1 MTTYDF
7 DRVIDRT
14 GTFATKL
21 DGLDQMFG
29 RHDVTP
35 LWIADLDFAVCPE
48 ITAALRHRLDHP
60 VLGYSAAPDSYWN
73 SIINWQ
79 HHRHNFEITREEL
92 CFIQGVVKGL
102 GLSINYFSNRGDHIV
117 IQPPVYHP
125 FRMVIEGNG
134 RIVSENPLLFDG
146 TSYRMDLEGLAKVI
160 ERDHPTMMILC
171 NPHNP
176 AGRVWTADEIA
187 KMNEICQR
195 NGVKV
200 IADEIHCEIVMPGY
214 KYIPFASV
222 SDDCLANSVTLLSP
236 TKGFNIAGLQIANIV
251 CSDEIVRK
259 RINRA
264 ININEVCDVNPF
276 GVVALQAAYNES
288 ADWLDQ
294 MNAYVYDN
302 YIELKSFCHEYLPK
316 LEVLRLEGTYLAW
329 VDVNALEFTTD
340 ELTQF
345 LADKANVMVN
355 SGTMYGQKAGQGYI
369 RINLAC
375 PRQRLREALNRIGR
389 LLAEYMIDDIE
400 GCPM

>member
-1 MTTYDF
+1 MEKFDF
-7 DRVIDRT
+7 DKLTARRGSNCYKWDEAANDEVI
-14 GTFATKL
+14 
-21 DGLDQMFG
+21 
-29 RHDVTP
+29 P
-35 LWIADLDFAVCPE
+35 LWVADMDFEVAPAIKE
-48 ITAALRHRLDHP
+48 ALRKRVEHG
-60 VLGYSAAPDSYWN
+60 VFGYTMVPDSYYDAIFNWFDN
-73 SIINWQ
+73 RHGWHINRDW
-79 HHRHNFEITREEL
+79 ILYTTA
-92 CFIQGVVKGL
+92 VVPA
-102 GLSINYFSNRGDHIV
+102 LSCALKALTLPGEKV
-117 IQPPVYHP
+117 LVQTPVYNC
-125 FRMVIEGNG
+125 FFSSIVNSGCLVEENRLVRDGN
-134 RIVSENPLLFDG
+134 
-146 TSYRMDLEGLAKVI
+146 SYSIDFEDFEKKCKDEKV
-160 ERDHPTMMILC
+160 TVFVLC

-176 AGRVWTADEIA
+176 AGRVWTADEMA

>member
-1 MTTYDF
+1 MS
-7 DRVIDRT
+7 
-14 GTFATKL
+14 
-21 DGLDQMFG
+21 
-29 RHDVTP
+29 
-35 LWIADLDFAVCPE
+35 C
-48 ITAALRHRLDHP
+48 ALKALTLP
-60 VLGYSAAPDSYWN
+60 GEKVLV
-73 SIINWQ
+73 Q
-79 HHRHNFEITREEL
+79 T
-92 CFIQGVVKGL
+92 
-102 GLSINYFSNRGDHIV
+102 
-117 IQPPVYHP
+117 PVYNC
-125 FRMVIEGNG
+125 FFSSIVNNGCLVEENRLVRDGN
-134 RIVSENPLLFDG
+134 
-146 TSYRMDLEGLAKVI
+146 SYSIDFEDFEKKCKDEKV
-160 ERDHPTMMILC
+160 TVFVLC

-176 AGRVWTADEIA
+176 AGRVWTADEMA

-222 SDDCLANSVTLLSP
+222 SDGCLANSVTLLSP

-340 ELTQF
+340 ELTQL

>member
-1 MTTYDF
+1 MEKFDF
-7 DRVIDRT
+7 DKLTARRGSNCYKWDEAANDEVI
-14 GTFATKL
+14 
-21 DGLDQMFG
+21 
-29 RHDVTP
+29 P
-35 LWIADLDFAVCPE
+35 LWVADMDFEVAPAIKE
-48 ITAALRHRLDHP
+48 ALRKRVEHG
-60 VLGYSAAPDSYWN
+60 VFGYTMVPDSYYDA
-73 SIINWQ
+73 IINWFDN
-79 HHRHNFEITREEL
+79 RHGLHINRDWILYTTA
-92 CFIQGVVKGL
+92 VVPA
-102 GLSINYFSNRGDHIV
+102 LSCALKALTLPGEKV
-117 IQPPVYHP
+117 LVQTPVYNC
-125 FRMVIEGNG
+125 FFSSIVNSGCLVEENRLVRDGNSYS
-134 RIVSENPLLFDG
+134 IDFD
-146 TSYRMDLEGLAKVI
+146 DFEKKCKDEKV
-160 ERDHPTMMILC
+160 TVFVLC

-176 AGRVWTADEIA
+176 AGRVWTADEMA

-236 TKGFNIAGLQIANIV
+236 TKGFNIAGLQIANVV

-276 GVVALQAAYNES
+276 GVVALQAAYNDS

-329 VDVNALEFTTD
+329 VDVNALEFTAD
-340 ELTQF
+340 ELTQL

-389 LLAEYMIDDIE
+389 LLAEYMIDDIQ

>member
-1 MTTYDF
+1 MEKFDF
-7 DRVIDRT
+7 DKLTARRGSNCYKWDEAANDEVI
-14 GTFATKL
+14 
-21 DGLDQMFG
+21 
-29 RHDVTP
+29 P
-35 LWIADLDFAVCPE
+35 LWVADMDFEVAPAIKE
-48 ITAALRHRLDHP
+48 ALRKRVEHG
-60 VLGYSAAPDSYWN
+60 VFGYTMVPDSYYDA
-73 SIINWQ
+73 IINWFDN
-79 HHRHNFEITREEL
+79 RHGWYINRDWILYTTA
-92 CFIQGVVKGL
+92 VVPA
-102 GLSINYFSNRGDHIV
+102 LSCALKALTLPGEKV
-117 IQPPVYHP
+117 LVQTPVYNC
-125 FRMVIEGNG
+125 FFSSIVNSGCLVEENRLVRDGN
-134 RIVSENPLLFDG
+134 
-146 TSYRMDLEGLAKVI
+146 SYSIDFEDFEKKCKDEKV
-160 ERDHPTMMILC
+160 TVFVLC

-176 AGRVWTADEIA
+176 AGRVWTADEMA

-340 ELTQF
+340 ELTQL

>member
-1 MTTYDF
+1 MEKFDF
-7 DRVIDRT
+7 DKLTARRGSNCYKWDEAANDEVI
-14 GTFATKL
+14 
-21 DGLDQMFG
+21 
-29 RHDVTP
+29 P
-35 LWIADLDFAVCPE
+35 LWVADMDFEVAPAIKE
-48 ITAALRHRLDHP
+48 ALRKRVEHG
-60 VLGYSAAPDSYWN
+60 VFGYTMVPDSYYDA
-73 SIINWQ
+73 IINWFDN
-79 HHRHNFEITREEL
+79 RHGLHINRDWILYTTA
-92 CFIQGVVKGL
+92 VVPA
-102 GLSINYFSNRGDHIV
+102 LSCALKALTLPGEKV
-117 IQPPVYHP
+117 LVQTPVYNC
-125 FRMVIEGNG
+125 FFSSIVNSGCLVEENRLVRDGNSYS
-134 RIVSENPLLFDG
+134 IDFD
-146 TSYRMDLEGLAKVI
+146 DFEKKCKDEKV
-160 ERDHPTMMILC
+160 TVFVLC

-176 AGRVWTADEIA
+176 AGRVWTADEMA

-222 SDDCLANSVTLLSP
+222 GDDCLANSVTLLSP

-329 VDVNALEFTTD
+329 VDVNALEFTAD
-340 ELTQF
+340 ELTQL

-389 LLAEYMIDDIE
+389 LLAEYMIDDIQ

>member
-1 MTTYDF
+1 MEKFDF
-7 DRVIDRT
+7 DKLTARRGSNCYKWDEAANDEVI
-14 GTFATKL
+14 
-21 DGLDQMFG
+21 
-29 RHDVTP
+29 P
-35 LWIADLDFAVCPE
+35 LWVADMDFEVAPAIKE
-48 ITAALRHRLDHP
+48 ALRKRVEHG
-60 VLGYSAAPDSYWN
+60 VFGYTMVPDSYYDA
-73 SIINWQ
+73 IINLFDN
-79 HHRHNFEITREEL
+79 RHGWHINRDWILYTTA
-92 CFIQGVVKGL
+92 VVPA
-102 GLSINYFSNRGDHIV
+102 LSCALKALTLPGEKV
-117 IQPPVYHP
+117 LVQTPVYNC
-125 FRMVIEGNG
+125 FFSSIVNSGCLVEENRLVRDGN
-134 RIVSENPLLFDG
+134 
-146 TSYRMDLEGLAKVI
+146 SYSIDFEDFEKKCKDEKV
-160 ERDHPTMMILC
+160 TVFVLC

-176 AGRVWTADEIA
+176 AGRVWTADEMA

-222 SDDCLANSVTLLSP
+222 CDDCLANSVTLLSP

-340 ELTQF
+340 ELTQL

-389 LLAEYMIDDIE
+389 LLAEYMIDDIQ

>member
-1 MTTYDF
+1 MEKFDF
-7 DRVIDRT
+7 DKLTARRGSNCYKWDEAANDEVI
-14 GTFATKL
+14 
-21 DGLDQMFG
+21 
-29 RHDVTP
+29 P
-35 LWIADLDFAVCPE
+35 LWVADMDFEVAPAIKE
-48 ITAALRHRLDHP
+48 ALRKRVEHG
-60 VLGYSAAPDSYWN
+60 VFGYTMVPDSYYDA
-73 SIINWQ
+73 IINWFDN
-79 HHRHNFEITREEL
+79 RHGWQINRDWILYTTA
-92 CFIQGVVKGL
+92 VVPA
-102 GLSINYFSNRGDHIV
+102 LSCALKALTLPGEKV
-117 IQPPVYHP
+117 LVQTPVYNC
-125 FRMVIEGNG
+125 FFSSIVNSGCLVEENRLVRDGN
-134 RIVSENPLLFDG
+134 
-146 TSYRMDLEGLAKVI
+146 SYSIDFEDFEKKCKDEKV
-160 ERDHPTMMILC
+160 TVFVLC

-176 AGRVWTADEIA
+176 AGRVWTADEMA
-187 KMNEICQR
+187 KMNEICRR

-340 ELTQF
+340 ELTQL

>member
-1 MTTYDF
+1 MQKFDF
-7 DRVIDRT
+7 DKLTARRGSNCYKWDEAANDEVI
-14 GTFATKL
+14 
-21 DGLDQMFG
+21 
-29 RHDVTP
+29 P
-35 LWIADLDFAVCPE
+35 LWVADMDFEVAPAIKE
-48 ITAALRHRLDHP
+48 ALRKRVEHG
-60 VLGYSAAPDSYWN
+60 VFGYTMVPDSYYDA
-73 SIINWQ
+73 IINWFDI
-79 HHRHNFEITREEL
+79 RHGWHINRDWILYTTA
-92 CFIQGVVKGL
+92 VVPA
-102 GLSINYFSNRGDHIV
+102 LSCALKALTLPGEKV
-117 IQPPVYHP
+117 LVQTPVYNC
-125 FRMVIEGNG
+125 FFSSIVNSGCLVEENRLVRDGN
-134 RIVSENPLLFDG
+134 
-146 TSYRMDLEGLAKVI
+146 SYSIDFEDFEKKCKDEKV
-160 ERDHPTMMILC
+160 TVFVLC

-176 AGRVWTADEIA
+176 AGRVWTADEMA

-329 VDVNALEFTTD
+329 VDVNALEFTAD
-340 ELTQF
+340 ELTQL

>member
-1 MTTYDF
+1 MEKFDF
-7 DRVIDRT
+7 DKLTARRGSNCYKWDEAANDEVI
-14 GTFATKL
+14 
-21 DGLDQMFG
+21 
-29 RHDVTP
+29 P
-35 LWIADLDFAVCPE
+35 LWVADMDFEVAPAIKE
-48 ITAALRHRLDHP
+48 ALRKRVEHG
-60 VLGYSAAPDSYWN
+60 VFGYTMVPDSYYDA
-73 SIINWQ
+73 IINWFDN
-79 HHRHNFEITREEL
+79 RHGWYINRDWILYTTA
-92 CFIQGVVKGL
+92 VVPA
-102 GLSINYFSNRGDHIV
+102 LSCALKALTLPGEKV
-117 IQPPVYHP
+117 LVQTPVYNC
-125 FRMVIEGNG
+125 FFSSIVNSGCLVEENRLVRDGN
-134 RIVSENPLLFDG
+134 
-146 TSYRMDLEGLAKVI
+146 SYSIDFEDFEKKCKDEKV
-160 ERDHPTMMILC
+160 TVFVLC

-176 AGRVWTADEIA
+176 AGRVWTADEMA
-187 KMNEICQR
+187 KINEICRR

-340 ELTQF
+340 ELTQL

-369 RINLAC
+369 RLNLAC

-389 LLAEYMIDDIE
+389 VLAEYMIDDIE

>member
-1 MTTYDF
+1 MEKFDF
-7 DRVIDRT
+7 DKLTARRGSNCYKWDEAANDEVI
-14 GTFATKL
+14 
-21 DGLDQMFG
+21 
-29 RHDVTP
+29 P
-35 LWIADLDFAVCPE
+35 LWVADMDFEVAPAIKE
-48 ITAALRHRLDHP
+48 ALRKRVEHG
-60 VLGYSAAPDSYWN
+60 VFGYTMVPDSYYDA
-73 SIINWQ
+73 IINWFDN
-79 HHRHNFEITREEL
+79 RHGLHINRDWILYTTA
-92 CFIQGVVKGL
+92 VVPA
-102 GLSINYFSNRGDHIV
+102 LSCALKALTLPGEKV
-117 IQPPVYHP
+117 LVQTPVYNC
-125 FRMVIEGNG
+125 FFSSIVNSGCLVEESRLVRDGNSYS
-134 RIVSENPLLFDG
+134 IDFD
-146 TSYRMDLEGLAKVI
+146 DFEKKCKDEKV
-160 ERDHPTMMILC
+160 TVFVLC

-176 AGRVWTADEIA
+176 AGRVWTADEMA

-329 VDVNALEFTTD
+329 VDVNALEFTAD
-340 ELTQF
+340 ELTQL

-389 LLAEYMIDDIE
+389 LLAEYMIDDIQ

>member
-1 MTTYDF
+1 MEKFDF
-7 DRVIDRT
+7 DKLTARRGSNCYKWDEAANDEVI
-14 GTFATKL
+14 
-21 DGLDQMFG
+21 
-29 RHDVTP
+29 P
-35 LWIADLDFAVCPE
+35 LWVADMDFEVAPAIKE
-48 ITAALRHRLDHP
+48 ALRKRVEHG
-60 VLGYSAAPDSYWN
+60 VFGYTMVPDSYYDA
-73 SIINWQ
+73 IINWFDNRYGW
-79 HHRHNFEITREEL
+79 HINRDWILYTTA
-92 CFIQGVVKGL
+92 VVPA
-102 GLSINYFSNRGDHIV
+102 LSCALKALTLPGEKV
-117 IQPPVYHP
+117 LVQTPVYNC
-125 FRMVIEGNG
+125 FFSSIVNSGCLVEENRLVRDGN
-134 RIVSENPLLFDG
+134 
-146 TSYRMDLEGLAKVI
+146 SYSIDFEDFEKKCKDEKV
-160 ERDHPTMMILC
+160 TVFVLC

-176 AGRVWTADEIA
+176 AGRVWTADEMA
-187 KMNEICQR
+187 KINEICQR

>member
-1 MTTYDF
+1 MEKFDF
-7 DRVIDRT
+7 DKLTARRGSNCYKWDEAANDEVI
-14 GTFATKL
+14 
-21 DGLDQMFG
+21 
-29 RHDVTP
+29 P
-35 LWIADLDFAVCPE
+35 LWVADMDFEVAPAIKE
-48 ITAALRHRLDHP
+48 ALRKRVEHG
-60 VLGYSAAPDSYWN
+60 VFGYTMVPDSYYDA
-73 SIINWQ
+73 IINWFDS
-79 HHRHNFEITREEL
+79 RHGWHINRDWILYTTA
-92 CFIQGVVKGL
+92 VVPA
-102 GLSINYFSNRGDHIV
+102 LSCALKALTLPGEKV
-117 IQPPVYHP
+117 LVQTPVYNC
-125 FRMVIEGNG
+125 FFSSIVNSGCLVEENRLVRDGNSYS
-134 RIVSENPLLFDG
+134 IDFD
-146 TSYRMDLEGLAKVI
+146 DFEKKCKDEKV
-160 ERDHPTMMILC
+160 TVFVLC

-176 AGRVWTADEIA
+176 AGRVWTADEMA
-187 KMNEICQR
+187 KMNEICRR

-389 LLAEYMIDDIE
+389 LLAEYMIDDIQ

>member
-1 MTTYDF
+1 MEKFDF
-7 DRVIDRT
+7 DKLTARRGSNCYKWDEAANDEVI
-14 GTFATKL
+14 
-21 DGLDQMFG
+21 
-29 RHDVTP
+29 P
-35 LWIADLDFAVCPE
+35 LWVADMDFEVAPAIKE
-48 ITAALRHRLDHP
+48 ALRKRVEHG
-60 VLGYSAAPDSYWN
+60 VFGYTMVSDSYYDA
-73 SIINWQ
+73 IINWFDN
-79 HHRHNFEITREEL
+79 RHGWYINRDWILYTTA
-92 CFIQGVVKGL
+92 VVPA
-102 GLSINYFSNRGDHIV
+102 LSCALKALTLPGEKV
-117 IQPPVYHP
+117 LVQTPVYNC
-125 FRMVIEGNG
+125 FFSSIVNSGCLVEENRLVRDGNSYS
-134 RIVSENPLLFDG
+134 IDFD
-146 TSYRMDLEGLAKVI
+146 DFEKKCKDEKV
-160 ERDHPTMMILC
+160 TVFVLC

-176 AGRVWTADEIA
+176 AGRVWTADEMA

-329 VDVNALEFTTD
+329 VDVNALEFTAD
-340 ELTQF
+340 ELTQL

-389 LLAEYMIDDIE
+389 LLAEYMIDDIQ

>member
-1 MTTYDF
+1 MEKFDF
-7 DRVIDRT
+7 DKLTARRGSNCYKWDEAANDEVI
-14 GTFATKL
+14 
-21 DGLDQMFG
+21 
-29 RHDVTP
+29 P
-35 LWIADLDFAVCPE
+35 LWVADMDFEVAPAIKE
-48 ITAALRHRLDHP
+48 ALRKRVEHG
-60 VLGYSAAPDSYWN
+60 VFGYTMVPDSYYDAV
-73 SIINWQ
+73 INWFVN
-79 HHRHNFEITREEL
+79 RHGWHINRDWILYTTA
-92 CFIQGVVKGL
+92 VVPA
-102 GLSINYFSNRGDHIV
+102 LSCALKALTLPGEKV
-117 IQPPVYHP
+117 LVQTPVYNC
-125 FRMVIEGNG
+125 FFSSIVNSGCLVEENRLVRDGN
-134 RIVSENPLLFDG
+134 
-146 TSYRMDLEGLAKVI
+146 SYSIDFEDFEKKCKDEKV
-160 ERDHPTMMILC
+160 TVFVLC

-176 AGRVWTADEIA
+176 AGRVWTADEMA
-187 KMNEICQR
+187 KMNEICRR

-340 ELTQF
+340 ELTQL

-389 LLAEYMIDDIE
+389 LLAEYMIDDIQ

>member
-1 MTTYDF
+1 MEKFDF
-7 DRVIDRT
+7 DKLTARRGSNCYKWDEATNDEVI
-14 GTFATKL
+14 
-21 DGLDQMFG
+21 
-29 RHDVTP
+29 P
-35 LWIADLDFAVCPE
+35 LWVADMDFEVAPAIKE
-48 ITAALRHRLDHP
+48 ALRKRVEHG
-60 VLGYSAAPDSYWN
+60 VFGYTMVPDSYYDAV
-73 SIINWQ
+73 INWFVN
-79 HHRHNFEITREEL
+79 RHGWHINRDWILYTTA
-92 CFIQGVVKGL
+92 VVPA
-102 GLSINYFSNRGDHIV
+102 LSCALKALTLPGEKV
-117 IQPPVYHP
+117 LVQTPVYNC
-125 FRMVIEGNG
+125 FFSSIVNSGCLVEENRLVRDGN
-134 RIVSENPLLFDG
+134 
-146 TSYRMDLEGLAKVI
+146 SYSIDFEDFEKKCKDEKV
-160 ERDHPTMMILC
+160 TVFVLC

-176 AGRVWTADEIA
+176 AGRVWTADEMA

-340 ELTQF
+340 ELTQL

>member
-1 MTTYDF
+1 MEKFDF
-7 DRVIDRT
+7 DKLTARRGSNCYKWDEAANDEVI
-14 GTFATKL
+14 
-21 DGLDQMFG
+21 
-29 RHDVTP
+29 P
-35 LWIADLDFAVCPE
+35 LWVADMDFEVAPAIKE
-48 ITAALRHRLDHP
+48 ALRKRVEHG
-60 VLGYSAAPDSYWN
+60 VFGYTMVPDSYCDA
-73 SIINWQ
+73 IINWFDN
-79 HHRHNFEITREEL
+79 RHGWHINRDWILYTTA
-92 CFIQGVVKGL
+92 VVPA
-102 GLSINYFSNRGDHIV
+102 LSCALKALTLPGEKV
-117 IQPPVYHP
+117 LVQTPVYNC
-125 FRMVIEGNG
+125 FFSSIVNSGCLVEENRLVRDGN
-134 RIVSENPLLFDG
+134 
-146 TSYRMDLEGLAKVI
+146 SYSIDFEDFEKKCKDEKV
-160 ERDHPTMMILC
+160 TVFVLC

-176 AGRVWTADEIA
+176 AGRVWTADEMA

-340 ELTQF
+340 ELTQL

>member
-1 MTTYDF
+1 MEKFDF
-7 DRVIDRT
+7 DKLTARRGSNCYKWDEAANDEVI
-14 GTFATKL
+14 
-21 DGLDQMFG
+21 
-29 RHDVTP
+29 P
-35 LWIADLDFAVCPE
+35 LWVADMDFEVAPAIKE
-48 ITAALRHRLDHP
+48 ALRKRVEHG
-60 VLGYSAAPDSYWN
+60 VFGYTMVPDSYYDAV
-73 SIINWQ
+73 INWFVN
-79 HHRHNFEITREEL
+79 RHGWHINRDWILYTTA
-92 CFIQGVVKGL
+92 VVPA
-102 GLSINYFSNRGDHIV
+102 LSCALKALTLPGEKV
-117 IQPPVYHP
+117 LVQTPVYNC
-125 FRMVIEGNG
+125 FFSSIVNNGCLVEENRLVRDGN
-134 RIVSENPLLFDG
+134 
-146 TSYRMDLEGLAKVI
+146 SYSIDFEDFEKKCKDEKV
-160 ERDHPTMMILC
+160 TVFVLC

-176 AGRVWTADEIA
+176 AGRVWTADEMA

-340 ELTQF
+340 ELTQL

-389 LLAEYMIDDIE
+389 LLAEYMIDDIQ

>member
-1 MTTYDF
+1 MQKFDF
-7 DRVIDRT
+7 DKLTARRGSNCYKWDEAANDEVI
-14 GTFATKL
+14 
-21 DGLDQMFG
+21 
-29 RHDVTP
+29 P
-35 LWIADLDFAVCPE
+35 LWVADMDFEVAPAIKE
-48 ITAALRHRLDHP
+48 ALRKRVEHG
-60 VLGYSAAPDSYWN
+60 VFGYTMVPDSYYDA
-73 SIINWQ
+73 IINWFDN
-79 HHRHNFEITREEL
+79 RHGWHINRDWILYTTA
-92 CFIQGVVKGL
+92 VVPA
-102 GLSINYFSNRGDHIV
+102 LSCALKALTLPGEKV
-117 IQPPVYHP
+117 LVQTPVYNC
-125 FRMVIEGNG
+125 FFSSIVNSGCLVEENRLVRDGNSYS
-134 RIVSENPLLFDG
+134 IDFD
-146 TSYRMDLEGLAKVI
+146 DFEKKCKDEKV
-160 ERDHPTMMILC
+160 TVFVLC

-176 AGRVWTADEIA
+176 ADRVWTADEMA
-187 KMNEICQR
+187 KMNDICQR

-302 YIELKSFCHEYLPK
+302 YLELKSFCHEYLPK

-340 ELTQF
+340 ELTQL

-389 LLAEYMIDDIE
+389 LLAEYMIDDIQ

>member
-1 MTTYDF
+1 MTVF
-7 DRVIDRT
+7 V
-14 GTFATKL
+14 
-21 DGLDQMFG
+21 
-29 RHDVTP
+29 
-35 LWIADLDFAVCPE
+35 
-48 ITAALRHRLDHP
+48 
-60 VLGYSAAPDSYWN
+60 
-73 SIINWQ
+73 
-79 HHRHNFEITREEL
+79 
-92 CFIQGVVKGL
+92 
-102 GLSINYFSNRGDHIV
+102 
-117 IQPPVYHP
+117 
-125 FRMVIEGNG
+125 
-134 RIVSENPLLFDG
+134 
-146 TSYRMDLEGLAKVI
+146 
-160 ERDHPTMMILC
+160 LC

-176 AGRVWTADEIA
+176 AGRVWTADEMA

>member
-1 MTTYDF
+1 MEKFDF
-7 DRVIDRT
+7 DKLTARRGSNCYKWDEAANDEVI
-14 GTFATKL
+14 
-21 DGLDQMFG
+21 
-29 RHDVTP
+29 P
-35 LWIADLDFAVCPE
+35 LWVADMDFEVAPAIKE
-48 ITAALRHRLDHP
+48 ALRKRVEHG
-60 VLGYSAAPDSYWN
+60 VFGYTMVPDSYYDA
-73 SIINWQ
+73 IINWFDN
-79 HHRHNFEITREEL
+79 RHGWQINRDWILYTTA
-92 CFIQGVVKGL
+92 VVPA
-102 GLSINYFSNRGDHIV
+102 LSCALKALTLPGEKV
-117 IQPPVYHP
+117 LVQTPVYNC
-125 FRMVIEGNG
+125 FFSSIVNSGCLVEENRLVRDGN
-134 RIVSENPLLFDG
+134 
-146 TSYRMDLEGLAKVI
+146 SYSIDFEDFEKKCKDEKV
-160 ERDHPTMMILC
+160 TVFVLC

-176 AGRVWTADEIA
+176 AGRVWTADEMA
-187 KMNEICQR
+187 KMNEICRR

-340 ELTQF
+340 ELTQL

-389 LLAEYMIDDIE
+389 LLAEYMIDDIQ

>member
-1 MTTYDF
+1 MEKFDF
-7 DRVIDRT
+7 DKLTARRGSNCYKWDEAANDEVI
-14 GTFATKL
+14 
-21 DGLDQMFG
+21 
-29 RHDVTP
+29 P
-35 LWIADLDFAVCPE
+35 LWVADMDFEVAPAIKE
-48 ITAALRHRLDHP
+48 ALRKRVEHG
-60 VLGYSAAPDSYWN
+60 VFGYTMVPDSSYDA
-73 SIINWQ
+73 IINWFDN
-79 HHRHNFEITREEL
+79 RHGWHINRDWILYTTA
-92 CFIQGVVKGL
+92 VVPA
-102 GLSINYFSNRGDHIV
+102 LSCALKALTLPGEKV
-117 IQPPVYHP
+117 LVQTPVYNC
-125 FRMVIEGNG
+125 FFSSIVNSGCLVEENRLVRDGN
-134 RIVSENPLLFDG
+134 
-146 TSYRMDLEGLAKVI
+146 SYSIDFEDFEKKCKDEKV
-160 ERDHPTMMILC
+160 TVFVLC

-176 AGRVWTADEIA
+176 AGRVWTADEMA

-222 SDDCLANSVTLLSP
+222 SDDCLANSVTLQSP

-389 LLAEYMIDDIE
+389 VLAEYMIDDIE

>member
-1 MTTYDF
+1 MEKFDF
-7 DRVIDRT
+7 DKLTARRGSNCYKWDEATNDEVI
-14 GTFATKL
+14 
-21 DGLDQMFG
+21 
-29 RHDVTP
+29 P
-35 LWIADLDFAVCPE
+35 LWVADMDFEVAPAIKE
-48 ITAALRHRLDHP
+48 ALRKRVEHG
-60 VLGYSAAPDSYWN
+60 VFGYTMVPDSYYDAV
-73 SIINWQ
+73 INWFVN
-79 HHRHNFEITREEL
+79 RHGWHINRDWILYTTA
-92 CFIQGVVKGL
+92 VVPA
-102 GLSINYFSNRGDHIV
+102 LSCALKALTLPGEKV
-117 IQPPVYHP
+117 LVQTPVYNC
-125 FRMVIEGNG
+125 FFSSIVNNGCLVEENRLVRDGN
-134 RIVSENPLLFDG
+134 
-146 TSYRMDLEGLAKVI
+146 SYSIDFEDFEKKCKDEKV
-160 ERDHPTMMILC
+160 TVFVLC

-176 AGRVWTADEIA
+176 AGRVWTSDEMA

-340 ELTQF
+340 ELTQL

-389 LLAEYMIDDIE
+389 LLAEYMIDDIQ

>member
-1 MTTYDF
+1 MEKFDF
-7 DRVIDRT
+7 DKLTARRGSNCYKWDEAANDEVI
-14 GTFATKL
+14 
-21 DGLDQMFG
+21 
-29 RHDVTP
+29 P
-35 LWIADLDFAVCPE
+35 LWVADMDFEVAPAIKE
-48 ITAALRHRLDHP
+48 ALRKRVEHG
-60 VLGYSAAPDSYWN
+60 VFGYTMVPDSYYDAIVNWFDN
-73 SIINWQ
+73 RHGWHINRDW
-79 HHRHNFEITREEL
+79 ILYTTA
-92 CFIQGVVKGL
+92 VVPA
-102 GLSINYFSNRGDHIV
+102 LSCALKALTLPGEKV
-117 IQPPVYHP
+117 LVQTPVYNC
-125 FRMVIEGNG
+125 FFSSIVNSGCLVEENRLVRDGN
-134 RIVSENPLLFDG
+134 
-146 TSYRMDLEGLAKVI
+146 SYSIDFEDFEKKCKDEKV
-160 ERDHPTMMILC
+160 TVFVLC

-176 AGRVWTADEIA
+176 AGRVWTADEMA

-236 TKGFNIAGLQIANIV
+236 SKGFNIAGLQIANIV

-259 RINRA
+259 RIHRA

-340 ELTQF
+340 ELTQL

>member
-1 MTTYDF
+1 MEKFDF
-7 DRVIDRT
+7 DKLTARRGSNCYKWDEAANDEVI
-14 GTFATKL
+14 
-21 DGLDQMFG
+21 
-29 RHDVTP
+29 P
-35 LWIADLDFAVCPE
+35 LWVADMDFEVAPAIKE
-48 ITAALRHRLDHP
+48 ALRKRVEHG
-60 VLGYSAAPDSYWN
+60 VFGYTMVPDSYYDA
-73 SIINWQ
+73 IINWFDN
-79 HHRHNFEITREEL
+79 RHGLHINRDWILYTTA
-92 CFIQGVVKGL
+92 VVPA
-102 GLSINYFSNRGDHIV
+102 LSCALKALTLPGEKV
-117 IQPPVYHP
+117 LVQTPVYNC
-125 FRMVIEGNG
+125 FFSSIVNSGCLVEESRLVRDGNSYS
-134 RIVSENPLLFDG
+134 IDFD
-146 TSYRMDLEGLAKVI
+146 DFEKKCKDEKV
-160 ERDHPTMMILC
+160 TVFVLC

-176 AGRVWTADEIA
+176 AGRVWTADEMA

-302 YIELKSFCHEYLPK
+302 YIELKNFCHEYLPK

-329 VDVNALEFTTD
+329 VDVNALEFTAD
-340 ELTQF
+340 ELTQL

-389 LLAEYMIDDIE
+389 LLAEYMIDDIQ

>member
-1 MTTYDF
+1 MEKFDF
-7 DRVIDRT
+7 DKLTARRGSNCYKWDEAANDEVI
-14 GTFATKL
+14 
-21 DGLDQMFG
+21 
-29 RHDVTP
+29 P
-35 LWIADLDFAVCPE
+35 LWVADMDFEVAPAIKE
-48 ITAALRHRLDHP
+48 ALRKRVEHG
-60 VLGYSAAPDSYWN
+60 VFGYTMVPDSYYDAV
-73 SIINWQ
+73 INWFVN
-79 HHRHNFEITREEL
+79 RHGWHINRDWILYTTA
-92 CFIQGVVKGL
+92 VVPA
-102 GLSINYFSNRGDHIV
+102 LSCALKALTLPGEKV
-117 IQPPVYHP
+117 LVQTPVYNC
-125 FRMVIEGNG
+125 FFSSIVNNGCLVEENRLVRDGN
-134 RIVSENPLLFDG
+134 
-146 TSYRMDLEGLAKVI
+146 SYSIDFEDFEKKCKDEKV
-160 ERDHPTMMILC
+160 TVFVLC

-176 AGRVWTADEIA
+176 AGRVWTSDEMA

-340 ELTQF
+340 ELTQL

>member
-1 MTTYDF
+1 MEKFDF
-7 DRVIDRT
+7 DKLTARRGSNCYKWDEAANDEVI
-14 GTFATKL
+14 
-21 DGLDQMFG
+21 
-29 RHDVTP
+29 P
-35 LWIADLDFAVCPE
+35 LWVADMDFEVAPAIKE
-48 ITAALRHRLDHP
+48 ALRKRVEHG
-60 VLGYSAAPDSYWN
+60 VFGYTMVPDSYYDA
-73 SIINWQ
+73 IINWFDN
-79 HHRHNFEITREEL
+79 RHGWYINRDWILYTTA
-92 CFIQGVVKGL
+92 VVPA
-102 GLSINYFSNRGDHIV
+102 LSCALKALTLPGEKV
-117 IQPPVYHP
+117 LVQTPVYNC
-125 FRMVIEGNG
+125 FFSSIVNSGCLVEENRLVRDGN
-134 RIVSENPLLFDG
+134 
-146 TSYRMDLEGLAKVI
+146 SYSIDFEDFEKKCKDEKV
-160 ERDHPTMMILC
+160 TVFVLC

-176 AGRVWTADEIA
+176 AGRVWTADEMA

-329 VDVNALEFTTD
+329 VDVNALEFTAD
-340 ELTQF
+340 ELTQL

>member
-1 MTTYDF
+1 MEKFDF
-7 DRVIDRT
+7 DKLTARRGSNCYKWDEAANDEVI
-14 GTFATKL
+14 
-21 DGLDQMFG
+21 
-29 RHDVTP
+29 P
-35 LWIADLDFAVCPE
+35 LWVADMDFEVAPAIKE
-48 ITAALRHRLDHP
+48 ALRKRVEHG
-60 VLGYSAAPDSYWN
+60 VFGYTMVPDSYYDA
-73 SIINWQ
+73 IINWFDN
-79 HHRHNFEITREEL
+79 RHGWPINRDWILYTTA
-92 CFIQGVVKGL
+92 VVPA
-102 GLSINYFSNRGDHIV
+102 LSCALKALTLPGEKV
-117 IQPPVYHP
+117 LVQTPVYNC
-125 FRMVIEGNG
+125 FFSSIVNSGCLVEENRLVRDGN
-134 RIVSENPLLFDG
+134 
-146 TSYRMDLEGLAKVI
+146 SYSIDFEDFEKKCKDEKV
-160 ERDHPTMMILC
+160 TVFVLC

-176 AGRVWTADEIA
+176 AGRVWTADEMA

-236 TKGFNIAGLQIANIV
+236 SKGFNIAGLQIANIV

-340 ELTQF
+340 ELTQL

>member
-1 MTTYDF
+1 MEKFDF
-7 DRVIDRT
+7 DKLTARRGSNCYKWDEAANDEVI
-14 GTFATKL
+14 
-21 DGLDQMFG
+21 
-29 RHDVTP
+29 P
-35 LWIADLDFAVCPE
+35 LWVADMDFEVAPAIKE
-48 ITAALRHRLDHP
+48 ALRKRVEHG
-60 VLGYSAAPDSYWN
+60 VFGYTMVPDSYYDAV
-73 SIINWQ
+73 INWFVN
-79 HHRHNFEITREEL
+79 RHGWHINRDWILYTTA
-92 CFIQGVVKGL
+92 VVPA
-102 GLSINYFSNRGDHIV
+102 LSCALKALTLPGEKV
-117 IQPPVYHP
+117 LVQTPVYNC
-125 FRMVIEGNG
+125 FFSSIVNNGCLVEENRLVRDGN
-134 RIVSENPLLFDG
+134 
-146 TSYRMDLEGLAKVI
+146 SYSIDFEDFEKKCKDEKV
-160 ERDHPTMMILC
+160 TVFVLC

-176 AGRVWTADEIA
+176 AGRVWTSDEMA

-294 MNAYVYDN
+294 MNAYIYDN

-340 ELTQF
+340 ELTQL

-389 LLAEYMIDDIE
+389 LLAEYMIDDIQ

>member
-1 MTTYDF
+1 MEKFDF
-7 DRVIDRT
+7 DKLTARRGSNCYKWDEAANDEVI
-14 GTFATKL
+14 
-21 DGLDQMFG
+21 
-29 RHDVTP
+29 P
-35 LWIADLDFAVCPE
+35 LWVADMDFEVAPAIKE
-48 ITAALRHRLDHP
+48 ALRKRVEHG
-60 VLGYSAAPDSYWN
+60 VFGYTMVPDSYYDA
-73 SIINWQ
+73 IINWFDN
-79 HHRHNFEITREEL
+79 RHGWQINRDWILYTTA
-92 CFIQGVVKGL
+92 VVPA
-102 GLSINYFSNRGDHIV
+102 LSCALKALTLPGEKV
-117 IQPPVYHP
+117 LVQTPVYNC
-125 FRMVIEGNG
+125 FFSSIVNSGCLVEENRLVRDGNSYS
-134 RIVSENPLLFDG
+134 IDFD
-146 TSYRMDLEGLAKVI
+146 DFEKKCKDEKV
-160 ERDHPTMMILC
+160 TVFVLC

-176 AGRVWTADEIA
+176 VGRVWTADEMA

-329 VDVNALEFTTD
+329 VDVNALEFTAD
-340 ELTQF
+340 ELTQL

-355 SGTMYGQKAGQGYI
+355 SGTMYGHKAGQGYI

-389 LLAEYMIDDIE
+389 LLAEYMIDDIQ

>member
-1 MTTYDF
+1 MEKFDF
-7 DRVIDRT
+7 DKLTARRGSNCYKWDEAANDEVI
-14 GTFATKL
+14 
-21 DGLDQMFG
+21 
-29 RHDVTP
+29 P
-35 LWIADLDFAVCPE
+35 LWVADMDFEVAPA
-48 ITAALRHRLDHP
+48 IKDALRKRVEHG
-60 VLGYSAAPDSYWN
+60 VFGYTMVPDSYYDA
-73 SIINWQ
+73 IINWFDN
-79 HHRHNFEITREEL
+79 RHGLHINRDWILYTTA
-92 CFIQGVVKGL
+92 VVPA
-102 GLSINYFSNRGDHIV
+102 LSCALKALTLPGEKV
-117 IQPPVYHP
+117 LVQTPVYNC
-125 FRMVIEGNG
+125 FFSSIVNSGCLVEENRLVRDGNSYS
-134 RIVSENPLLFDG
+134 IDFD
-146 TSYRMDLEGLAKVI
+146 DFEKKCKDEKV
-160 ERDHPTMMILC
+160 TVFVLC

-176 AGRVWTADEIA
+176 AGRVWTADEMA
-187 KMNEICQR
+187 KINEICQR

-276 GVVALQAAYNES
+276 GVVALQAAYNDS

-329 VDVNALEFTTD
+329 VDVNALEFTAD
-340 ELTQF
+340 ELTQL

-389 LLAEYMIDDIE
+389 LLAEYMIDDIQ

>member
-1 MTTYDF
+1 MEKFDF
-7 DRVIDRT
+7 DKLTARRGSNCYKWDEAANDEVI
-14 GTFATKL
+14 
-21 DGLDQMFG
+21 
-29 RHDVTP
+29 P
-35 LWIADLDFAVCPE
+35 LWVADMDFEVAPAIKE
-48 ITAALRHRLDHP
+48 ALRKRVEHG
-60 VLGYSAAPDSYWN
+60 VFGYTMVPDSYYDA
-73 SIINWQ
+73 IINWFDN
-79 HHRHNFEITREEL
+79 RHGWYINRDWILYTTA
-92 CFIQGVVKGL
+92 VVPA
-102 GLSINYFSNRGDHIV
+102 LSCALKALTLPGEKV
-117 IQPPVYHP
+117 LVQTPVYNC
-125 FRMVIEGNG
+125 FFSSIVNSGCLVEENRLVRDGN
-134 RIVSENPLLFDG
+134 
-146 TSYRMDLEGLAKVI
+146 SYSIDFEDFEKKCKDEKV
-160 ERDHPTMMILC
+160 TVFVLC

-176 AGRVWTADEIA
+176 AGRVWTADEMA
-187 KMNEICQR
+187 KMNEICRR

-355 SGTMYGQKAGQGYI
+355 SGTMFGQKAGQGYI

>member
-1 MTTYDF
+1 MEKFDF
-7 DRVIDRT
+7 DKLTARRGSNCYKWDEAANDEVI
-14 GTFATKL
+14 
-21 DGLDQMFG
+21 
-29 RHDVTP
+29 P
-35 LWIADLDFAVCPE
+35 LWVADMDFEVAPAIKE
-48 ITAALRHRLDHP
+48 ALRKRVEHG
-60 VLGYSAAPDSYWN
+60 VFGYTMVPDSYYNAITNWFDN
-73 SIINWQ
+73 RHGWHINRDW
-79 HHRHNFEITREEL
+79 ILYTTA
-92 CFIQGVVKGL
+92 VVPA
-102 GLSINYFSNRGDHIV
+102 LSCALKALTLPGEKV
-117 IQPPVYHP
+117 LVQTPVYNC
-125 FRMVIEGNG
+125 FFSSIVNSGCLVEENRLVRDGN
-134 RIVSENPLLFDG
+134 
-146 TSYRMDLEGLAKVI
+146 SYSIDFEDFEKKCKDEKV
-160 ERDHPTMMILC
+160 TVFVLC

-176 AGRVWTADEIA
+176 AGRVWTVDEMA

>member
-1 MTTYDF
+1 MEKFDF
-7 DRVIDRT
+7 DKLTARRGSNCYKWDEATNDEVI
-14 GTFATKL
+14 
-21 DGLDQMFG
+21 
-29 RHDVTP
+29 P
-35 LWIADLDFAVCPE
+35 LWVADMDFEVAPAIKE
-48 ITAALRHRLDHP
+48 ALRKRVEHG
-60 VLGYSAAPDSYWN
+60 VFGYTMVPDSYYDA
-73 SIINWQ
+73 IINWFGN
-79 HHRHNFEITREEL
+79 RHGWHINRDWILYTTA
-92 CFIQGVVKGL
+92 VVPA
-102 GLSINYFSNRGDHIV
+102 LSCALKALTLPGEKV
-117 IQPPVYHP
+117 LVQTPVYNC
-125 FRMVIEGNG
+125 FFSSIVNSGCLVEENRLVRDGN
-134 RIVSENPLLFDG
+134 
-146 TSYRMDLEGLAKVI
+146 SYSIDFEDFEKKCKDEKV
-160 ERDHPTMMILC
+160 TVFVLC

-176 AGRVWTADEIA
+176 AGRVWTADEMA
-187 KMNEICQR
+187 KMNEICRR

-340 ELTQF
+340 ELTQL

-389 LLAEYMIDDIE
+389 VLAEYMIDDIE

>member
-1 MTTYDF
+1 MEKFDF
-7 DRVIDRT
+7 DKLTARRGSNCYKWDEAANDEVI
-14 GTFATKL
+14 
-21 DGLDQMFG
+21 
-29 RHDVTP
+29 P
-35 LWIADLDFAVCPE
+35 LWVADMDFEVAPAIKE
-48 ITAALRHRLDHP
+48 ALRKRVEHG
-60 VLGYSAAPDSYWN
+60 VFGYTMVPDSYYDA
-73 SIINWQ
+73 IINWFVN
-79 HHRHNFEITREEL
+79 RHGWHINRDWILYTTA
-92 CFIQGVVKGL
+92 VVPA
-102 GLSINYFSNRGDHIV
+102 LSCALKALTLPGEKV
-117 IQPPVYHP
+117 LVQTPVYNC
-125 FRMVIEGNG
+125 FFSSIVNSGCLVEENRLVRDGN
-134 RIVSENPLLFDG
+134 
-146 TSYRMDLEGLAKVI
+146 SYSIDFEDFEKKCKDEKV
-160 ERDHPTMMILC
+160 TVFVLC

-176 AGRVWTADEIA
+176 AGRVWTADEMA